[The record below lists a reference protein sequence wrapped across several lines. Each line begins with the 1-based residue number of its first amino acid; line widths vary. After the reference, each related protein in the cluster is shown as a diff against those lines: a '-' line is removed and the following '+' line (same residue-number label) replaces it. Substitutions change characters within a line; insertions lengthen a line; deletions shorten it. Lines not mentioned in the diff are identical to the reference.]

1 MNPDSLSY
9 QLLEQLRLA
18 VVVIDEQGQI
28 RFSNQHG
35 SMMFGQSKKK
45 MTGVKLWDLVIK
57 HTFPERLL
65 DELWDCGRSFFD
77 NEVEFVFPDGHHI
90 ITEVTAD
97 SVKMQNETLCLLQIR
112 QNDNLRKINQENT
125 QKHHLSASRHLIRG
139 LAHEIKNP
147 LGGIRGAAQLLSRSL
162 DSDELKEF
170 TQLIIEQSDRLR
182 DLVDRLLGPNTPPKR
197 IASNIH
203 VVLERICNLVR
214 LDKPEQLEIIRDY
227 DPSLPTTVLDPNQI
241 EQAILNVVRNGIQAL
256 TSYMEEQGEE
266 YKPRLVIRTRFAGS
280 KVLHDMRFRKVLKIS
295 VIDNGPGISDELID
309 TIFYPLVT
317 DKSDGNGLGL
327 SIAQTFIDQHKGKI
341 NVESTPGYTAF
352 NIYLPVLQDT
362 FEQKNEGSDV

>member
-1 MNPDSLSY
+1 MNPNSLSY

-18 VVVIDEQGQI
+18 VVVLDDSGFV

-45 MTGVKLWDLVIK
+45 MSEVKLWDLVIK

-65 DELWDCGRSFFD
+65 DELWECGRSFFD
-77 NEVEFVFPDGHHI
+77 NEVEFVFPDGRHI
-90 ITEVTAD
+90 VTEVTAD
-97 SVKMQNETLCLLQIR
+97 SVKINNETLCLLQIR

-197 IASNIH
+197 SATNIH

-214 LDKPEQLEIIRDY
+214 LDKPESLEIDRDY

-256 TSYMEEQGEE
+256 TTHLAKHSDGF
-266 YKPRLVIRTRFAGS
+266 KPKLTIRTRFAGS
-280 KVLHDMRFRKVLKIS
+280 KVLHDIRFRKVLEIS
-295 VIDNGPGISDELID
+295 IIDNGPGISEELID

-341 NVESTPGYTAF
+341 SVESWPGHTAF
-352 NIYLPVLQDT
+352 NIYLPVLQD
-362 FEQKNEGSDV
+362 NEGIEL